1 MERETI
7 KRLPKVELHCHL
19 DGSVSIDAIKRL
31 ADINNVEIPTDE
43 AELRRKISVSKE
55 CRDLKDYLNC
65 FSFVLPLLQ
74 TKESLTLAAYDVM
87 KQASDETICYIE
99 LRFSPLQHME
109 QGLSQTEVVRAVIE
123 GVKQGNQDFNVDC
136 GLILC
141 MMRHRSEKDNQE
153 VVEVAKQLKDEW
165 LLAVDLAGD
174 EARYDTELFEKPI
187 AIAHNYHLPMTLHAG
202 ECGNQKN
209 IVDSIRF
216 GATRIGH
223 GLTMKDTMDIKQL
236 CADSKTHVEM
246 CPTSNLQTRAIDDI
260 ANYPFMKYLE
270 LGIPVSIN
278 TDNRTVSNTT
288 LTDEIC
294 LLDEHFDI
302 SYGLLKEITLISINQ
317 SFVSDNKKEK
327 IIKYINEEY
336 KNVEK

>member
-1 MERETI
+1 MQRETI
-7 KRLPKVELHCHL
+7 KNLPKIELHCHL
-19 DGSVSIDAIKRL
+19 DGSVSMEAIKRL
-31 ADINNVEIPTDE
+31 AKLNNVNIPIDE
-43 AELRRKISVSKE
+43 TELRKKISVSKD
-55 CRDLKDYLNC
+55 CRDLQDYLNC

-87 KQASDETICYIE
+87 KQANDETICYIE

-109 QGLSQTEVVRAVIE
+109 KGLSQVEVVRAVIE
-123 GVKQGNQDFNVDC
+123 GVKQASLDFDVEC

-141 MMRHRSEKDNQE
+141 MMRHRSEKENQE
-153 VVEVAKQLKDEW
+153 LIEVAKELKNEW

-174 EARYDTELFEKPI
+174 EARYDTVLFEKPI
-187 AIAHNYHLPMTLHAG
+187 TEAYNYHLPITLHAG
-202 ECGNQKN
+202 ECGDKKN
-209 IVDSIRF
+209 IVASISF

-236 CADSKTHVEM
+236 CVDHRTHVEM
-246 CPTSNLQTRAIDDI
+246 CPTSNLQTRAIESI
-260 ANYPFMKYLE
+260 ANYPFMEYLE

-294 LLDEHFDI
+294 LLDEYFNLT
-302 SYGLLKEITLISINQ
+302 YRLLKEVMLSSINQ
-317 SFVSDNKKEK
+317 SFASNDKKQTISRFIDEA
-327 IIKYINEEY
+327 YES
-336 KNVEK
+336 VV